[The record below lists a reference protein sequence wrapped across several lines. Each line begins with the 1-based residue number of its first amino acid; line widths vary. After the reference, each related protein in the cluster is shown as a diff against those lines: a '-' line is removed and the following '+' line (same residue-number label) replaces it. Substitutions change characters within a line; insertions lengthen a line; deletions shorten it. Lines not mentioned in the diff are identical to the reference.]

1 MAITGNTTI
10 NVGLPNESTGSD
22 SLYTAFNKIN
32 NNFNILF
39 SNAASN
45 VIAGNG
51 ISVVTG
57 NNTTTVTNTGVL
69 DIIQGT
75 GNIIVSNVGGV
86 YTISIGNVAA
96 GMGTVTSVNIAPVS
110 TSRIVCSGGPITT
123 YGTISVD
130 LATTG
135 VTAGTYTSPIIT
147 IDAYGRIISATAGVG
162 SGTVSS
168 VGLTPGSG
176 IQVTGGPI
184 TTSGNITVTN
194 TGVTRLSAGPG
205 IALSGSNGNVTI
217 TSLLALG
224 SGVGTVTDV
233 DITSSTLTVTGGPI
247 NTSGTFNIEVPSS
260 LSLTGNVVS
269 NKVIANSIEV
279 NGTNSTS
286 LVKITQNGTGKALL
300 VEDIADDTTPF
311 FISGAGYVVTGA
323 NALQTFAGSLTPRL
337 QVTAAGA
344 GQGILNYT
352 NTTVPPYMIFAK
364 ARGGNISLK
373 TSVQNG
379 DNLGRIYFQ
388 GYNTSDYV
396 TGAKIEAS
404 VDGVPSTTD
413 MPTKLEF
420 FTTQAGT
427 STAVARMT
435 ITNTGSTVI
444 ESVDNSNAA
453 LRINQTG
460 TGDAFL
466 VEDAANPDAT
476 PFVITNTGD
485 VVIGYTTSID
495 AASKLEVV
503 DGETSL
509 YNYGTG
515 ITGAVLNLN
524 KSSNNTIGGQGL
536 VNSGDYALNIS
547 ASASDGTQ
555 FAKAGDILVQISEP
569 PVAGSNSMPGKMIF
583 RTTENGNTAP
593 TARQTINSNGSV
605 QFSNILL
612 LSGSED
618 VADGAAISLL
628 ETASY
633 FTTGGTGETATLAAG
648 AAGMIKTFMMR
659 GDGGGDMVI
668 TVTNAGW
675 KTSGTGTMTFD
686 SIGDACTLQYIN
698 SKWFCVGNNG
708 VVFA

>member
-32 NNFNILF
+32 NNFATLF
-39 SNAASN
+39 ANASPN
-45 VIAGNG
+45 VVAGNG
-51 ISVVTG
+51 ISVAVA
-57 NNTTTVTNTGVL
+57 NNTATVTNTGVL
-69 DIIQGT
+69 GIVQGT
-75 GNIIVSNVGGV
+75 GNIMISNVAGV
-86 YTISIGNVAA
+86 YTISIGNAA
-96 GMGTVTSVNIAPVS
+96 TGMGTVTSVNVSPVS

-135 VTAGTYTSPIIT
+135 VFAGTYTSPIIT
-147 IDAYGRIISATAGVG
+147 VDAYGRITSASSGAG

-168 VGLTPGSG
+168 VGLTPGTG

-224 SGVGTVTDV
+224 SGIGTVTDV

-269 NKVIANSIEV
+269 NKIIANSIEV

-300 VEDIADDTTPF
+300 VEDIANDTTPF
-311 FISGAGYVVTGA
+311 FISSAGYVVTGA

-337 QVTAAGA
+337 QVTAVGA

-352 NTTVPPYMIFAK
+352 DTTVPPYMIFAK

-373 TSVQNG
+373 TSVQDG
-379 DNLGRIYFQ
+379 DYLGRLYFQ

-396 TGAKIEAS
+396 TGAKIEAT

-453 LRINQTG
+453 LRVTQTG
-460 TGDAFL
+460 SGAAL
-466 VEDAANPDAT
+466 LIEDAVNPDAS
-476 PFVITNTGD
+476 PFTISNVG
-485 VVIGYTTSID
+485 VVSVGYTEQIT
-495 AASKLEVV
+495 AGSKLEVV
-503 DGETSL
+503 DGYTSI
-509 YNYGTG
+509 YTYGTG
-515 ITGAVLNLN
+515 TTGAILNGM
-524 KSSNNTIGGQGL
+524 KSSNNTVGGQGL
-536 VNSGDYALNIS
+536 VNVGDSVLNIS
-547 ASASDGTQ
+547 AYASDGVQ
-555 FAKAGDILVQISEP
+555 FAKAGDIFVEVEEAPIS
-569 PVAGSNSMPGKMIF
+569 GSDSIPSKMVF
-583 RTTENGNTAP
+583 RTTGNSNTAP
-593 TARQTINSNGSV
+593 SIRQTIHSNGSV
-605 QFSNILL
+605 SFPGILM
-612 LSGSED
+612 LSGVENL
-618 VADGAAISLL
+618 ADGAAASLL
-628 ETASY
+628 ETAS
-633 FTTGGTGETATLAAG
+633 FFITGATGQTATLAAG
-648 AAGMIKTFMMR
+648 TAGMIKTFMMR

-675 KTSGTGTMTFD
+675 KSSGTGTMTFD
-686 SIGDACTLQYIN
+686 TIGDSCTLQYVN

>member
-32 NNFNILF
+32 NNFAILF
-39 SNAASN
+39 ANSSPNL
-45 VIAGNG
+45 VAGNG
-51 ISVVTG
+51 LSIVTG
-57 NNTTTVTNTGVL
+57 NNTATITNTGVL

-75 GNIIVSNVGGV
+75 GNVIVSNVGGV
-86 YTISIGNVAA
+86 YTISIGNAA
-96 GMGTVTSVNIAPVS
+96 TSMGTVTSVNVSPVS
-110 TSRIVCSGGPITT
+110 TSRIVCTGGPITT

-147 IDAYGRIISATAGVG
+147 VDAYGRITSATAGAG

-168 VGLTPGSG
+168 VGLTPGTG

-217 TSLLALG
+217 TSLIALG

-233 DITSSTLTVTGGPI
+233 DVASNSLTVTGGPI
-247 NTSGTFNIEVPSS
+247 NTSGTINIELPSS
-260 LSLTGNVVS
+260 INLTND
-269 NKVIANSIEV
+269 VIANQFTGNFINV
-279 NGTNSTS
+279 NASSSNT
-286 LVKITQNGTGKALL
+286 LVTITQRGSGAALL
-300 VEDIADDTTPF
+300 VEDIANDDSPF
-311 FISGAGYVVTGA
+311 FINGSGFVVTGSTTV
-323 NALQTFAGSLTPRL
+323 QVFGSGLSPRS
-337 QVTAAGA
+337 QVTGGAAG
-344 GQGILNYT
+344 QSILNYT
-352 NTTVPPYMIFAK
+352 TSATPGYLLFAK
-364 ARGGNISLK
+364 ARGDNITAF
-373 TSVQNG
+373 TSAEDG
-379 DNLGRIYFQ
+379 DYLGRLYFQ
-388 GYNTSDYV
+388 GYNTSDFL
-396 TGAKIEAS
+396 TGARIEAS
-404 VDGVPSTTD
+404 VDGVPSSTD
-413 MPTKLEF
+413 MPTKIEF
-420 FTTQAGT
+420 LTMKAGT
-427 STAVARMT
+427 SSPSIRMT
-435 ITNTGSTVI
+435 INNAGATAI
-444 ESVDNSNAA
+444 AAVDNSNAA
-453 LRINQTG
+453 LRVTQTG
-460 TGDAFL
+460 SGDAFL
-466 VEDAANPDAT
+466 VEDSANPDAS
-476 PFVITNTGD
+476 PFVVTNTGD
-485 VVIGYTTSID
+485 VVIGYSASID
-495 AASKLEVV
+495 PASKLEVL

-515 ITGAVLNLN
+515 TSGAVLNLL
-524 KSSNNTIGGQGL
+524 KSSNNTVGGHGL
-536 VNSGDYALNIS
+536 VNSGDYVLNIS

-555 FAKAGDILVQISEP
+555 FAKAGDILVQVDEV
-569 PVAGSNSMPGKMIF
+569 PVLGSNSIPSRMFF
-583 RTTENGNTAP
+583 RTTGNGNTAP

-618 VADGAAISLL
+618 LADGAAASLL

-648 AAGMIKTFMMR
+648 SAGMIKTFMMR

>member
-39 SNAASN
+39 ANAAPN
-45 VIAGNG
+45 TVAGNG
-51 ISVVTG
+51 ISIVTG
-57 NNTTTVTNTGVL
+57 NNTATITNTGVL

-147 IDAYGRIISATAGVG
+147 IDAYGRIISATAGSG

-233 DITSSTLTVTGGPI
+233 DIASNSLTVTGGPI
-247 NTSGTFNIEVPSS
+247 NTSGTINIELPPSIS
-260 LSLTGNVVS
+260 VTGNVIG
-269 NKVIANSIEV
+269 NRIDANFINV
-279 NGTNSTS
+279 NATSGTT
-286 LVKITQNGTGKALL
+286 LVTITQNGSGKALV
-300 VEDIADDTTPF
+300 VEDVANDDTPF
-311 FISGAGYVVTGA
+311 FVNGSGYVVTGA
-323 NALQTFAGSLTPRL
+323 TTVQTFAGLNPRL
-337 QVTAAGA
+337 QVTGGGA

-352 NTTVPPYMIFAK
+352 TSTTPPYLLFAK
-364 ARGGNISLK
+364 ARGGNISTF
-373 TSVQNG
+373 TSAENG
-379 DNLGRIYFQ
+379 DYLGRLYFQ
-388 GYNTSDYV
+388 GYNTSSFL
-396 TGAKIEAS
+396 TGSKIEAS
-404 VDGVPSTTD
+404 VDGVPSSTD

-420 FTTQAGT
+420 STMQAGT
-427 STAVARMT
+427 STAAVRMT
-435 ITNTGSTVI
+435 INNAGGTVI

-453 LRINQTG
+453 LRVTQTG
-460 TGDAFL
+460 SGAALL
-466 VEDAANPDAT
+466 VEDAANPDSS
-476 PFVITNTGD
+476 PFLISNVG
-485 VVIGYTTSID
+485 VVSIGYTEQITVG
-495 AASKLEVV
+495 SKLEVV
-503 DGETSL
+503 DADTSV
-509 YNYGTG
+509 YKYGTSSQAA
-515 ITGAVLNLN
+515 IINLM

-536 VNSGDYALNIS
+536 VNVNDNVLQLN
-547 ASASDGTQ
+547 AYASDGVQ
-555 FAKAGDILVQISEP
+555 FAKAGDIIVQVEEAP
-569 PVAGSNSMPGKMIF
+569 LLGTNSIPSKMIL
-583 RTTENGNTAP
+583 RTTGNGNTAP
-593 TARQTINSNGSV
+593 TARQTIYSNGSV
-605 QFSNILL
+605 GFTGILM

-618 VADGAAISLL
+618 VANGAAISLL

-633 FTTGGTGETATLAAG
+633 FTTGATGETATLAAG
-648 AAGMIKTFMMR
+648 TAGMVKTFMMR

-686 SIGDACTLQYIN
+686 TIGDGCTLQYIN